1 MARQGRK
8 CQAFT
13 CGTRCVLICQRHSLA
28 AVGCCLL
35 RLSSWLHGCLPGRR
49 LLGRPASSMLP
60 WRHNLCRATRLWAW
74 LGGRRR
80 RRGRPVCILRSRGRC
95 LRRCRHSSTRP
106 ILWSRCLRPALRFR
120 SLPRQQRSVMRQIL
134 IALLA
139 PSGPPP
145 YPLQSRPGLLS
156 CGDALVSTAGLA
168 VLGPCPISSA
178 SQRDA

>member
-106 ILWSRCLRPALRFR
+106 ILWSRCLGPGHRFR
-120 SLPRQQRSVMRQIL
+120 FLPRQQRSRMQLIL
-134 IALLA
+134 TTLPL

-145 YPLQSRPGLLS
+145 FLRQSPPVPVFY
-156 CGDALVSTAGLA
+156 GDVLVSPIGLA
-168 VLGPCPISSA
+168 ARCSCPVSFVG
-178 SQRDA
+178 QHKP